1 MNRLLLSG
9 DPQTL
14 NLTFNDTNISG
25 SGSAEIIVLDI
36 GVDNLDNFLIQNPE
50 DAIYFG
56 YNLSEY
62 QITNSGGNIV
72 RVKDSSS
79 NNVYI
84 AVNSNGII
92 GFADGQ
98 TTLSLDGITPQ
109 INGITLTTTPINT
122 SLITLDSVP
131 QSNMEAGTSSTK
143 FTKIIDGGNASSTY
157 L

>member
-14 NLTFNDTNISG
+14 NLTFDDTDISG
-25 SGSAEIIVLDI
+25 TGAAEIIVLDI
-36 GVDNLDNFLIQNPE
+36 GIDNLDNFPIQNPE

-56 YNLSEY
+56 YPLSEY

-72 RVKDSSS
+72 RVKDSSA

-122 SLITLDSVP
+122 SLITLNSVP
-131 QSNMEAGTSSTK
+131 QSIIEAGTSSTN

>member
-36 GVDNLDNFLIQNPE
+36 GVDNLDNFPIQNPE

-131 QSNMEAGTSSTK
+131 QSIMEAGTSSTK